1 MAIDV
6 ILMMKAYIWT
16 LIPWFLPK
24 SDKLLLAVEPQKQ
37 NLAASRTKGDASI
50 VENKATWHVY
60 AQRRNISIQSCTKL
74 SKSLS
79 ITNQDTPIVWN
90 ILNRSSIDQGMINWS
105 LIIIED
111 SENRISNCLNSAII
125 RQEWRIPRE
134 LQTTLSGSPY
144 CLTFW
149 WLERRMASRIG

>member
-74 SKSLS
+74 SKGLS
-79 ITNQDTPIVWN
+79 IT
-90 ILNRSSIDQGMINWS
+90 DQGMPIVRNILSRCSINQGMISQS

-111 SENRISNCLNSAII
+111 STNQISNRLNSAII
-125 RQEWRIPRE
+125 PRDVS
-134 LQTTLSGSPY
+134 LL
-144 CLTFW
+144 
-149 WLERRMASRIG
+149 